1 MDYCHACRRHLN
13 GALACAGC
21 GTPAEELRRTDAVEP
36 AVHHDFDL
44 GVVEPAGHHR
54 ASPRPAATRTRRNP
68 GRAAARSRRRRNR
81 KVMFGSL
88 GLVLAAG
95 ALSLA
100 ELAMEEPGED
110 RASTVVQEDDVLPD
124 PPVIEPS
131 GIDEPEPV
139 EDVTDEPT
147 VRSSGSA
154 DASASAPAGPG
165 PAESAEVLESPSA
178 VPSSQ
183 APDPGPDPDPG
194 PEPDASESRG
204 GPRPSSDPKT
214 PKPAPPPPQADPEPE
229 PEPSE
234 TCVRFLWW
242 CA

>member
-21 GTPAEELRRTDAVEP
+21 GTPAEELRRTDAVGP
-36 AVHHDFDL
+36 AVHDDFDL
-44 GVVEPAGHHR
+44 GVVEPAGRRH
-54 ASPRPAATRTRRNP
+54 ASPQPAATRRAP

-81 KVMFGSL
+81 KVLLGSL

-110 RASTVVQEDDVLPD
+110 RASTVVQEDDVPPD
-124 PPVIEPS
+124 QPVVEPS
-131 GIDEPEPV
+131 WIESPEPV
-139 EDVTDEPT
+139 GEVTAEPT

-154 DASASAPAGPG
+154 DASPSTGAVPSPL
-165 PAESAEVLESPSA
+165 ESAGGTESPTSS
-178 VPSSQ
+178 PSSQ
-183 APDPGPDPDPG
+183 APEPDPDPDPDADPD
-194 PEPDASESRG
+194 PEPDTSESRG
-204 GPRPSSDPKT
+204 GPPSPK
-214 PKPAPPPPQADPEPE
+214 PGKPQPAPPPA

-242 CA
+242 CT